1 MEGTFSSFPA
11 NYVTLKDLQERWI
24 KRKQD
29 EENEE
34 KLRRLRA
41 EEETKKAH
49 KEAEAKNHQAKSEN
63 RTRSARKSYS
73 SPTAPA
79 SHPQGQKKRAGGEWE
94 QRNLAN
100 KGKANGFNANEG
112 KAKKANEFNA
122 NEGKAEKAI
131 DAKSE
136 TSMAID
142 GRRRSKKRQSAR
154 SRIRASESD
163 SMEEIAGKRKEKE
176 RRGFQIAR
184 EDRADEIHRTVADLW
199 ISHSQGQK
207 NGAGGGWKQRNLAN
221 EGKANDF
228 NANEGK
234 AKKANEFN
242 ANEGK
247 AIDAKSETS
256 PAIDGR
262 RRSKK
267 RQSAI
272 SRIPA
277 RVSDSMVEI
286 AGKRKEK
293 ERNGFQIA
301 RGDRTEEI
309 RRKVAD
315 LSIASGGNWRGGRI
329 SWGGDDRRRRG
340 GGTARYSAPAAGMVW
355 VRKTTEG

>member
-49 KEAEAKNHQAKSEN
+49 KEVEAKNYQAKSEN

-79 SHPQGQKKRAGGEWE
+79 SHSQGQKKRAGGEWE
-94 QRNLAN
+94 QRNL
-100 KGKANGFNANEG
+100 ANEG

-136 TSMAID
+136 TSTAVD
-142 GRRRSKKRQSAR
+142 GRRRSGKRQSTR
-154 SRIRASESD
+154 SRIPASESD

-184 EDRADEIHRTVADLW
+184 EDRAKEIHGTVADLW
-199 ISHSQGQK
+199 ISHSQGRK
-207 NGAGGGWKQRNLAN
+207 KGAGGGWKQRNLAN
-221 EGKANDF
+221 EGKANGF

-234 AKKANEFN
+234 ANKANEFN
-242 ANEGK
+242 ANEGKAEK

-256 PAIDGR
+256 PAINGR

-267 RQSAI
+267 RQSAR

-277 RVSDSMVEI
+277 NESDSMVEI
-286 AGKRKEK
+286 AGKSKEK

-301 RGDRTEEI
+301 REDRTEEI
-309 RRKVAD
+309 GRKVAD
-315 LSIASGGNWRGGRI
+315 LSIASVGNRRGGRI
-329 SWGGDDRRRRG
+329 SRGGDDRRWRG
-340 GGTARYSAPAAGMVW
+340 GGTVRASAPAAGMVW